1 MDVSAFTAPDG
12 VSAMTDEYPPA
23 DDQHVP
29 DCDDFAFSGVCICRQ
44 VARVEHRVM
53 NAAVQQMDALWS
65 LDPSWD
71 GTNWNNSLTSV
82 LDTMTQGNPFD
93 AAHIAYLQGQRDALA
108 GAVQRVEALE
118 DDHDSGVD
126 WDWDYDLDPS
136 GMTRGAF
143 VWIRVAVNAIKGDTE

>member
-1 MDVSAFTAPDG
+1 MAEHLP
-12 VSAMTDEYPPA
+12 ECPK
-23 DDQHVP
+23 
-29 DCDDFAFSGVCICRQ
+29 SGC
-44 VARVEHRVM
+44 
-53 NAAVQQMDALWS
+53 AACYEKGQQ
-65 LDPSWD
+65 
-71 GTNWNNSLTSV
+71 
-82 LDTMTQGNPFD
+82 
-93 AAHIAYLQGQRDALA
+93 DALA